1 LTAVL
6 GVVCALRSEA
16 RHLGRTLSK
25 DPHVEAFADGRLL
38 ALTGM
43 GPLAAAAGSESLLS
57 CGATA
62 LMSFGLAG
70 ALDPSLPPGSIFLP
84 GAVTDRSGT
93 TLATDAPWRA
103 RLTTRAAANTTGTL
117 LTVSHP
123 VATATRKAA
132 LFDVTGARAVDMES
146 FGVAQVAHAAGVPF
160 VATRVIVDGA
170 GDSLPAAVLAAT
182 DPNGQ
187 TSVWGLVRG
196 LSRDPR
202 ELAALVRLALGYRR
216 ASRSLAILARTLVC
230 VPLVSSSA

>member
-1 LTAVL
+1 MTAVL

-43 GPLAAAAGSESLLS
+43 GPAAAAAGSESLIC

-70 ALDPSLPPGSIFLP
+70 ALDPALPPGSVFLP
-84 GAVTDRSGT
+84 SAVTDRTGAE
-93 TLATDAPWRA
+93 LATDVPWRA
-103 RLTTRAAANTTGTL
+103 RLGSHVGLSSTGIL
-117 LTVSHP
+117 LSVSDPVPSATV
-123 VATATRKAA
+123 KAA
-132 LFDVTGARAVDMES
+132 LFEITGARAVDMES

-170 GDSLPAAVLAAT
+170 TDSLPAAVLAAT

-187 TSVWGLVRG
+187 TSLWRLVRG
-196 LSRDPR
+196 LSQDPR
-202 ELAALVRLALGYRR
+202 ELSGLVRLALGYRR
-216 ASRSLAILARTLVC
+216 ASRSLAILARALVS

>member
-43 GPLAAAAGSESLLS
+43 GPLAAAAGSESLIS

-70 ALDPSLPPGSIFLP
+70 ALDPSLAPGSIFLP

-103 RLTTRAAANTTGTL
+103 RLTTQSAANTGTL
-117 LTVSHP
+117 LTVSRP
-123 VATATRKAA
+123 VATATVKAA

-187 TSVWGLVRG
+187 TSVWRLLRG
-196 LSRDPR
+196 LSQDPR
-202 ELAALVRLALGYRR
+202 ELAALVRLAFGYRR
-216 ASRSLAILARTLVC
+216 ASRSLAMLARTLVC
-230 VPLVSSSA
+230 APLVSSSA